1 MKISKN
7 KYIPLDK
14 FIDSFLYNKK
24 IGYYMN
30 NNPFGKNGD
39 FITAPNIS
47 VLFSE
52 MVAIWCIAFW
62 ENLGCPKKINIVE
75 LGAGNGEMMHH
86 MIKVFERFNK
96 FETSS
101 EYLILEKSLF
111 LKKVQRKKLS
121 SKKVTWIN
129 SLNKLQDGP
138 NIFLANEFFDSLPI
152 KQFIKKNKKWFEK
165 KIKATN
171 TENFELVDTLTNIKK
186 LEKKIGINL
195 SNDQKI
201 IEFSPLSYKYLNIIS
216 KKIKTFKGGLLII
229 DYGYLEK
236 KMKNSLQS
244 VHKHKFNNILKNLG
258 KSDITYN
265 INFYLLKKIT
275 KKLNLKVAGLTNQK
289 SFLTKLGIMQRA
301 EIIARNLKFSKKAD
315 IYYRLNR
322 LIDNKLMGD
331 LFKVMFIT
339 KKNNKFKI
347 GFEN

>member
-1 MKISKN
+1 MKLNKS

-14 FIDSFLYNKK
+14 FIDNFLYNKK

-86 MIKVFERFNK
+86 MIKVFERFHK
-96 FETSS
+96 FKTSS
-101 EYLILEKSLF
+101 EYFILEKSLF
-111 LKKVQRKKLS
+111 LKKIQRKKLS
-121 SKKVTWIN
+121 FRKITWLN

-152 KQFIKKNKKWFEK
+152 KQFIKKNKRWFEK
-165 KIKATN
+165 KVKTTN
-171 TENFELVDTLTNIKK
+171 TEDFELIDTLTNIKK

-216 KKIKTFKGGLLII
+216 KKINTFKGGLLII

-244 VHKHKFNNILKNLG
+244 VYKHKFNNILKNLG